1 MKYPTELGV
10 WQFHRERNGV
20 SMGEI
25 TPTVAISP
33 KVTQLSASLVALRRT
48 FHQWPELGFEEK
60 RTSALVA
67 ERLQALGLE
76 VRTGIAQTGVLGILR
91 GDAAGKTVL
100 LRADMDG
107 LPIEEAS
114 GAPYASQNHGVMHA
128 CGHDGHTAILL
139 TAAEVLAPLRQQL
152 CGTVKFA
159 FQPAEE
165 LPPGGAKRMIEEG
178 VLEDPTV
185 DAAFGLH
192 LWNSLPVGKIGVE
205 AGPIMASVDRF
216 DIVITGV
223 GSHGAY
229 PHTGVDPIVVGSHV
243 VAALQTVV
251 SREVPP
257 LAPVVVTVGKFQ
269 GGTAFNV
276 IPSQADLSGTVR
288 TVDARIRQEIPA
300 RLERIVRGITS
311 GMRADYSFNYTFG
324 YPVTVNDVNRAEFAR
339 QVAAAIVGEG
349 NVVSA
354 GMTMGAEDM
363 AYFLEAVPGCYL
375 RLGSGNPDRGL
386 IHPHHSALFD
396 FDEAALPIGVELL
409 SRLAL
414 TYLSRRD

>member
-1 MKYPTELGV
+1 MAG
-10 WQFHRERNGV
+10 
-20 SMGEI
+20 I
-25 TPTVAISP
+25 TPNVAVNP
-33 KVTQLSASLVALRRT
+33 EVAQLADSVIELRRT
-48 FHQWPELGFEEK
+48 LHQWPELGFQEQ

-76 VRTGIAQTGVLGILR
+76 VRTGIAQTGVLGVLR
-91 GDAAGKTVL
+91 GEREGKTVL

-114 GAPYASQNHGVMHA
+114 GAPYASENHGVMHA

-139 TAAEVLAPLRQQL
+139 TVAKVLAQRRQQFS
-152 CGTVKFA
+152 GTVKFA

-165 LPPGGAKRMIEEG
+165 LPPGGAKGMIEAG
-178 VLEDPTV
+178 VLENPGV

-192 LWNSLPVGKIGVE
+192 LWNSLPVGKIGVDE
-205 AGPIMASVDRF
+205 GPIMASVDRF
-216 DIVITGV
+216 DIVIKGV
-223 GSHGAY
+223 GGHGAY
-229 PHTGVDPIVVGSHV
+229 PHTGVDPIVAGSHV

-276 IPSQADLSGTVR
+276 IPSQAELSGTVR
-288 TVDARIRQEIPA
+288 TVDARIRQEMPA

-311 GMRADYSFNYTFG
+311 GLRAEYTFNYAFG
-324 YPVTVNDVNRAEFAR
+324 YPVTVNDVNKAQFAR
-339 QVAAAIVGEG
+339 RVAAAIVGDA

-363 AYFLEAVPGCYL
+363 SYFLEAVPGCYL
-375 RLGSGNPDRGL
+375 RLGSGNPDKGL
-386 IHPHHSALFD
+386 IHPHHSALFN
-396 FDEAALPIGVELL
+396 FDEAALPIGVDLL
-409 SRLAL
+409 AQLTLA
-414 TYLSRRD
+414 YLSGRD

>member
-1 MKYPTELGV
+1 MAGIAPDVAVSPEVAQLTESV
-10 WQFHRERNGV
+10 
-20 SMGEI
+20 I
-25 TPTVAISP
+25 D
-33 KVTQLSASLVALRRT
+33 LRRT
-48 FHQWPELGFEEK
+48 LHQWPELGFQEK

-67 ERLQALGLE
+67 ERLQALGME
-76 VRTGIAQTGVLGILR
+76 VRTGVAQTGVLGTLR
-91 GDAAGKTVL
+91 GNGAGKTVL

-139 TAAEVLAPLRQQL
+139 TAARVLAQRRRQFS
-152 CGTVKFA
+152 GTVKFA

-165 LPPGGAKRMIEEG
+165 LPPGGAKGMIEDG
-178 VLEDPTV
+178 VLEHPRV
-185 DAAFGLH
+185 DTTFGLH
-192 LWNSLPVGKIGVE
+192 LWNGLPVGKIGVDE
-205 AGPIMASVDRF
+205 GPIMASVDRF
-216 DIVITGV
+216 DIVIKGV

-257 LAPVVVTVGKFQ
+257 LAPVVVTVGTFQ

-276 IPSQADLSGTVR
+276 IPSHVELSGTVR
-288 TVDARIRQEIPA
+288 TVDARIRDEMPV
-300 RLERIVRGITS
+300 RLERIVRGVTS
-311 GMRADYSFNYTFG
+311 GMRAEYSFNYAFG
-324 YPVTVNDVNRAEFAR
+324 YPVTVNDVSRAQFAR
-339 QVAAAIVGEG
+339 RVAGAIVGDA

-363 AYFLEAVPGCYL
+363 SYFLDAVPGCYL
-375 RLGSGNPDRGL
+375 RLGSGNPDHGVV
-386 IHPHHSALFD
+386 HPHHSALFN

-409 SRLAL
+409 TQLTLA
-414 TYLSRRD
+414 YLSGRD

>member
-1 MKYPTELGV
+1 MAGVAPT
-10 WQFHRERNGV
+10 
-20 SMGEI
+20 I
-25 TPTVAISP
+25 AISP
-33 KVTQLSASLVALRRT
+33 EVARLAEAVVDLRRT
-48 FHQWPELGFEEK
+48 LHRWPELGFHET
-60 RTSALVA
+60 RTSTLVT

-91 GDAAGKTVL
+91 GDAEGKTIL

-114 GAPYASQNHGVMHA
+114 GVPYASQNRGVMHA

-139 TAAEVLAPLRQQL
+139 TVANVLAQRRRQFS
-152 CGTVKFA
+152 GTVKFA

-165 LPPGGAKRMIEEG
+165 LPPGGAKGMIEEG
-178 VLEDPTV
+178 VLEDPRV

-192 LWNSLPVGKIGVE
+192 LWNGLPVGKVGVDE
-205 AGPIMASVDRF
+205 GPIMASVDRF
-216 DIVITGV
+216 DIVIKGV

-229 PHTGVDPIVVGSHV
+229 PHTGVDPIVVGSHI

-276 IPSQADLSGTVR
+276 IPSQAELSGTVR
-288 TVDARIRQEIPA
+288 TIDARIREEMPA
-300 RLERIVRGITS
+300 RIERIVRGVTS
-311 GMRADYSFNYTFG
+311 GMRAEYAFNYASG
-324 YPVTVNDVNRAEFAR
+324 YPVTVNDVNRAQFAR
-339 QVAAAIVGEG
+339 QVAGAVVGNA

-363 AYFLEAVPGCYL
+363 SYFLEAVPGCYL
-375 RLGSGNPDRGL
+375 RLGSGNPDQGL
-386 IHPHHSALFD
+386 IHPHHSALFN

-409 SRLAL
+409 TQLTLA
-414 TYLSRRD
+414 YLSGWD

>member
-1 MKYPTELGV
+1 MAGIAPTIA
-10 WQFHRERNGV
+10 V
-20 SMGEI
+20 SPE
-25 TPTVAISP
+25 VA
-33 KVTQLSASLVALRRT
+33 QLTESMIDLRRIL
-48 FHQWPELGFEEK
+48 HQWPELGFQEK

-67 ERLQALGLE
+67 ERLQALGIE
-76 VRTGIAQTGVLGILR
+76 VRTGVAQTGVLGTLR
-91 GDAAGKTVL
+91 GNGAGKTVL

-139 TAAEVLAPLRQQL
+139 TTARVLAQRRQQFA
-152 CGTVKFA
+152 GTVKFA

-165 LPPGGAKRMIEEG
+165 LPPGGAKEMIEEG
-178 VLEDPTV
+178 VLKHPRV
-185 DAAFGLH
+185 DATFGLH
-192 LWNSLPVGKIGVE
+192 LWNGLPVGKIGVDE
-205 AGPIMASVDRF
+205 GPIMASVDRF
-216 DIVITGV
+216 DIVIKGI

-257 LAPVVVTVGKFQ
+257 LAPVVVTVGTFQ

-276 IPSQADLSGTVR
+276 IPSHVELSGTVR
-288 TVDARIRQEIPA
+288 TVDTRIRDEMPV

-311 GMRADYSFNYTFG
+311 GMRAECSFNYAFG
-324 YPVTVNDVNRAEFAR
+324 YPVTVNDVSRAQFAR
-339 QVAAAIVGEG
+339 RVAGTIVGDG

-363 AYFLEAVPGCYL
+363 SYFLNAVPGCYL
-375 RLGSGNPDRGL
+375 RLGSGNPNHGV
-386 IHPHHSALFD
+386 IHPHHSALFN

-409 SRLAL
+409 TQLTLA
-414 TYLSRRD
+414 YLNGRD

>member
-1 MKYPTELGV
+1 MAEIAA
-10 WQFHRERNGV
+10 NIAV
-20 SMGEI
+20 SPE
-25 TPTVAISP
+25 VA
-33 KVTQLSASLVALRRT
+33 QLADSTIALRRRL
-48 FHQWPELGFEEK
+48 HQWPELGFQEE
-60 RTSALVA
+60 RTSALIA
-67 ERLQALGLE
+67 QRLHALGLE
-76 VRTGIAQTGVLGILR
+76 VRTGMAQTGVLGILR
-91 GDAAGKTVL
+91 GSGEGKTVL
-100 LRADMDG
+100 LRADIDG

-139 TAAEVLAPLRQQL
+139 TVAEVLAQRRQRFT
-152 CGTVKFA
+152 GTVKFV

-165 LPPGGAKRMIEEG
+165 LPPGGARGMIEAG
-178 VLEDPTV
+178 VLKDPSV

-192 LWNSLPVGKIGVE
+192 LWNSLPVGKIGVD

-223 GSHGAY
+223 GGHGAY

-276 IPSQADLSGTVR
+276 IPSQAELSGTVR
-288 TVDARIRQEIPA
+288 TVDARIRQEMPA
-300 RLERIVRGITS
+300 RLERIVRGVTS
-311 GMRADYSFNYTFG
+311 GMRAEYTFNYAFG
-324 YPVTVNDVNRAEFAR
+324 YPVTVNDVNRAQFAR
-339 QVAAAIVGEG
+339 RVAAGIVGDA

-363 AYFLEAVPGCYL
+363 SYFLEAVSGCYL
-375 RLGSGNPDRGL
+375 RLGSGNPDKGL
-386 IHPHHSALFD
+386 IHPHHSALFN

-409 SRLAL
+409 ARLTLA
-414 TYLSRRD
+414 YLSGQD

>member
-1 MKYPTELGV
+1 MAGIAPTIA
-10 WQFHRERNGV
+10 V
-20 SMGEI
+20 SPE
-25 TPTVAISP
+25 V
-33 KVTQLSASLVALRRT
+33 VQLTESMIDLRRIL
-48 FHQWPELGFEEK
+48 HQWPELGFQEK

-67 ERLQALGLE
+67 ERLQALGIE
-76 VRTGIAQTGVLGILR
+76 VRTGVAQTGVLGTLR
-91 GDAAGKTVL
+91 GNGAGKTVL

-139 TAAEVLAPLRQQL
+139 TTARVLAQRRQQFA
-152 CGTVKFA
+152 GTVKFA

-165 LPPGGAKRMIEEG
+165 LPPGGAKKMIEEG
-178 VLEDPTV
+178 VLEQPRV
-185 DAAFGLH
+185 DATFGLH
-192 LWNSLPVGKIGVE
+192 LWNGLPVGKIGVDE
-205 AGPIMASVDRF
+205 GPIMASVDRF
-216 DIVITGV
+216 DIVIQGI

-257 LAPVVVTVGKFQ
+257 LAPVVVTVGTFQ

-276 IPSQADLSGTVR
+276 IPSHVELSGTVR
-288 TVDARIRQEIPA
+288 IMDTRIRDEMPV

-311 GMRADYSFNYTFG
+311 GMRAEYSFNYAFG
-324 YPVTVNDVNRAEFAR
+324 YPMTVNDVSRAQFAR
-339 QVAAAIVGEG
+339 RVGGAIVGDG

-363 AYFLEAVPGCYL
+363 SYFLNAVPGCYL
-375 RLGSGNPDRGL
+375 RLGSGNPDHGV
-386 IHPHHSALFD
+386 IHPHHSALFN
-396 FDEAALPIGVELL
+396 FDEAALPIGVEILTQL
-409 SRLAL
+409 TLA
-414 TYLSRRD
+414 YLSGRD

>member
-1 MKYPTELGV
+1 MAG
-10 WQFHRERNGV
+10 
-20 SMGEI
+20 I
-25 TPTVAISP
+25 TPNVAVNP
-33 KVTQLSASLVALRRT
+33 EVAQLADSVIELRRT
-48 FHQWPELGFEEK
+48 LHQWPELGFQEQ

-76 VRTGIAQTGVLGILR
+76 VRTGIAQTGVLGVLR
-91 GDAAGKTVL
+91 GEREGKTVL

-139 TAAEVLAPLRQQL
+139 TVAKVLAQRRQQFS
-152 CGTVKFA
+152 GTVKFA

-165 LPPGGAKRMIEEG
+165 LPPGGAKGMIEEG
-178 VLEDPTV
+178 VLENPGV

-192 LWNSLPVGKIGVE
+192 LWNSLPVGKIGVDE
-205 AGPIMASVDRF
+205 GPIMASVDRF
-216 DIVITGV
+216 DIVIKGV
-223 GSHGAY
+223 GGHGAY
-229 PHTGVDPIVVGSHV
+229 PHTGVDPIVAGSHV

-276 IPSQADLSGTVR
+276 IPSQAELSGTVR
-288 TVDARIRQEIPA
+288 TVDARIRQEMPA

-311 GMRADYSFNYTFG
+311 GLRAEYTFHYAFG
-324 YPVTVNDVNRAEFAR
+324 YPVTVNDVNKARFAR
-339 QVAAAIVGEG
+339 QVAAAVVGDA

-363 AYFLEAVPGCYL
+363 SYFLEAVSGCYL
-375 RLGSGNPDRGL
+375 RLGSGNPDKGL
-386 IHPHHSALFD
+386 IHPHHSALFN
-396 FDEAALPIGVELL
+396 FDEAALPIGVDLL
-409 SRLAL
+409 AQLTLA
-414 TYLSRRD
+414 YLSGRD

>member
-1 MKYPTELGV
+1 MMAG
-10 WQFHRERNGV
+10 
-20 SMGEI
+20 I
-25 TPTVAISP
+25 TPNIVVSPEVA
-33 KVTQLSASLVALRRT
+33 QLTESVIDLRRT
-48 FHQWPELGFEEK
+48 LHRWPELGFQEK

-67 ERLQALGLE
+67 EYLQALGIE
-76 VRTGIAQTGVLGILR
+76 VRTGVAQTGVLGTLH
-91 GDAAGKTVL
+91 GNGAGKTVL

-139 TAAEVLAPLRQQL
+139 TVARVLTQGRQQFA
-152 CGTVKFA
+152 GTVKFA

-165 LPPGGAKRMIEEG
+165 LPPGGAKGMIEEG
-178 VLEDPTV
+178 VLEHPRV
-185 DAAFGLH
+185 DATFGLH
-192 LWNSLPVGKIGVE
+192 LWNGLPVGNIGVDE
-205 AGPIMASVDRF
+205 GPIMASVDRF
-216 DIVITGV
+216 DIVIKGI

-257 LAPVVVTVGKFQ
+257 LAPVVVTVGTFQ

-276 IPSQADLSGTVR
+276 IPSHVELSGTVR
-288 TVDARIRQEIPA
+288 TVDARIRDEMPA
-300 RLERIVRGITS
+300 RLERIVRGVTS
-311 GMRADYSFNYTFG
+311 GMRAECSFNYAYG
-324 YPVTVNDVNRAEFAR
+324 YPVTVNDVSRAQFAR
-339 QVAAAIVGEG
+339 RVAQAIVGDA

-363 AYFLEAVPGCYL
+363 SYFLEAVPGCYL
-375 RLGSGNPDRGL
+375 RLGSGNPDHGI
-386 IHPHHSALFD
+386 IHPHHSALFN

-409 SRLAL
+409 TQLTLA
-414 TYLSRRD
+414 YLNGQD

>member
-1 MKYPTELGV
+1 MAGIAPNLAV
-10 WQFHRERNGV
+10 
-20 SMGEI
+20 
-25 TPTVAISP
+25 SP
-33 KVTQLSASLVALRRT
+33 KVAELAEAVIALRRT
-48 FHQWPELGFEEK
+48 LHQWPELGFQET
-60 RTSALVA
+60 RTSTLVA

-91 GDAAGKTVL
+91 GAEEGKTVL

-114 GAPYASQNHGVMHA
+114 GAPYSSKNHGVMHA

-139 TAAEVLAPLRQQL
+139 TVAKVLAQCRQQFS
-152 CGTVKFA
+152 GAVKFA

-165 LPPGGAKRMIEEG
+165 LPPGGAKGMIEGG
-178 VLEDPTV
+178 VLEAPRV

-192 LWNSLPVGKIGVE
+192 LWNGLPVGKIGVDE
-205 AGPIMASVDRF
+205 GPIMASVDRF
-216 DIVITGV
+216 DIVIKGV

-229 PHTGVDPIVVGSHV
+229 PHTGVDPIVVGSYI
-243 VAALQTVV
+243 VAALQTLV

-276 IPSQADLSGTVR
+276 IPSQAELSGTVR
-288 TVDARIRQEIPA
+288 TVDARIREEMPA
-300 RLERIVRGITS
+300 RIERIVRGVTS
-311 GMRADYSFNYTFG
+311 GMRADYTFNYVYG
-324 YPVTVNDVNRAEFAR
+324 YPVTVNDVNRARFAR
-339 QVAAAIVGEG
+339 QVAGAIVGDA

-363 AYFLEAVPGCYL
+363 SYFLQAVPGCYL
-375 RLGSGNPDRGL
+375 RLGSGNSDKGL
-386 IHPHHSALFD
+386 IHPHHSALFN

-409 SRLAL
+409 AQLSLA
-414 TYLSRRD
+414 YLSGRD

>member
-1 MKYPTELGV
+1 MAQLTESV
-10 WQFHRERNGV
+10 
-20 SMGEI
+20 I
-25 TPTVAISP
+25 
-33 KVTQLSASLVALRRT
+33 ALRRT
-48 FHQWPELGFEEK
+48 LHRWPELGFQEE

-76 VRTGIAQTGVLGILR
+76 VRTGMAQTGVLGILR
-91 GDAAGKTVL
+91 GDTAGKTVL

-139 TAAEVLAPLRQQL
+139 TVAEVLAQRRQRVH
-152 CGTVKFA
+152 GTVKFV

-165 LPPGGAKRMIEEG
+165 LPPGGAKAMIEAG
-178 VLEDPTV
+178 VLEDPRV
-185 DAAFGLH
+185 DVAFGVH
-192 LWNSLPVGKIGVE
+192 LWNGLPVGKIGVDE
-205 AGPIMASVDRF
+205 GPIMASVDRF
-216 DIVITGV
+216 DLVITGV

-229 PHTGVDPIVVGSHV
+229 PHTGVDPIVVSSHV

-276 IPSQADLSGTVR
+276 IPSRADLSGTVR
-288 TVDARIRQEIPA
+288 TMDARIRQEMPA
-300 RLERIVRGITS
+300 RLERIIRGVTS
-311 GMRADYSFNYTFG
+311 GMRADYTFDYTFG
-324 YPVTVNDVNRAEFAR
+324 YPVTVNDVHRTQFAR
-339 QVAAAIVGEG
+339 HVAAAVVGEP

-375 RLGSGNPDRGL
+375 RLGSGNLDKGL
-386 IHPHHSALFD
+386 IHPHHSALFN

-409 SRLAL
+409 VQL
-414 TYLSRRD
+414 TVAYLSGRDEQ

>member
-1 MKYPTELGV
+1 MDGIAPNV
-10 WQFHRERNGV
+10 AV
-20 SMGEI
+20 SPE
-25 TPTVAISP
+25 VA
-33 KVTQLSASLVALRRT
+33 QLAESVIDLRRT
-48 FHQWPELGFEEK
+48 FHQWPELGFQEK

-67 ERLQALGLE
+67 ERLRALGLE
-76 VRTGIAQTGVLGILR
+76 VRTGMAKTGVLGVLR
-91 GDAAGKTVL
+91 GYGEGKSVL

-114 GAPYASQNHGVMHA
+114 GLPYASQNHGVMHA

-139 TAAEVLAPLRQQL
+139 TVARVLAECRQQFS
-152 CGTVKFA
+152 GTVKFV

-165 LPPGGAKRMIEEG
+165 LPPGGAKAMIEEG
-178 VLEDPTV
+178 VLENPRV

-192 LWNSLPVGKIGVE
+192 LWNGLPVGKIGVDN
-205 AGPIMASVDRF
+205 GPIMASVDRF
-216 DIVITGV
+216 DIVIKGV

-257 LAPVVVTVGKFQ
+257 LAPVVVTIGTFQ

-276 IPSQADLSGTVR
+276 IPSQAELSGTVR
-288 TVDARIRQEIPA
+288 TVDARIREEMPA
-300 RLERIVRGITS
+300 RIERIVRGVTS
-311 GMRADYSFNYTFG
+311 GMRAEFSFNYTFG
-324 YPVTVNDVNRAEFAR
+324 YPVTVNDMNRAQFAR
-339 QVAAAIVGEG
+339 RVAGAIVGDA

-363 AYFLEAVPGCYL
+363 SYFLEAVPGCYL
-375 RLGSGNPDRGL
+375 RLGSGNPDKGL
-386 IHPHHSALFD
+386 IHPHHSALFN

-409 SRLAL
+409 AQLTLA
-414 TYLSRRD
+414 YLSGQD